1 MDDCTVHSL
10 LCDRRYLERAGVEL
24 KGSPDDGVEV
34 SPLVSYAGEGLE
46 LLSGKTLTTPLEI
59 RQLADIQNGV

>member
-1 MDDCTVHSL
+1 
-10 LCDRRYLERAGVEL
+10 VEL
-24 KGSPDDGVEV
+24 

-59 RQLADIQNGV
+59 AQLSGTQNGANSAY